1 MNDFTQPKAVTLPGE
16 GRGHSF
22 EHEIFR
28 DLLDDYGKPRLKW
41 ARNKFL
47 QDLDQAAV
55 PVLAEAFQFWRDFSE
70 YLLLYGKN
78 RVNGKELWIGVKC
91 SKRGNDVFSRRLDRK
106 LGFLRQLEGIDLFH
120 LEDFEKKPYMPS
132 NLLFVTLTF
141 NPHLC
146 SLKEA
151 WEKIGYYWNLWI
163 TNMRNKYG
171 RILHLAM
178 PEAFPN
184 PEGAAYG
191 YPHIHTVL
199 LFEDHEFNA
208 FPSWEKMRDGSEGW
222 AFRILERE
230 EIKKQGKW
238 MAHVDIKAINSGR
251 GLARYLRKHC
261 KNTHGGNDPA
271 ALTTQ
276 SLLWLHRKQTFS
288 MSSGFR
294 KALHD
299 SIMKLASA
307 KNFGAQKTL
316 DGRILDDWIWT
327 AHGIRSAFELDVD
340 PGVWVLSLDEEKFE
354 RLVCDRYGS

>member
-132 NLLFVTLTF
+132 SF
-141 NPHLC
+141 C
-146 SLKEA
+146 YS
-151 WEKIGYYWNLWI
+151 
-163 TNMRNKYG
+163 
-171 RILHLAM
+171 
-178 PEAFPN
+178 
-184 PEGAAYG
+184 
-191 YPHIHTVL
+191 HIQS
-199 LFEDHEFNA
+199 
-208 FPSWEKMRDGSEGW
+208 PSV
-222 AFRILERE
+222 
-230 EIKKQGKW
+230 Q
-238 MAHVDIKAINSGR
+238 
-251 GLARYLRKHC
+251 
-261 KNTHGGNDPA
+261 
-271 ALTTQ
+271 
-276 SLLWLHRKQTFS
+276 
-288 MSSGFR
+288 
-294 KALHD
+294 
-299 SIMKLASA
+299 
-307 KNFGAQKTL
+307 
-316 DGRILDDWIWT
+316 
-327 AHGIRSAFELDVD
+327 
-340 PGVWVLSLDEEKFE
+340 FE
-354 RLVCDRYGS
+354 RGVGENWILLEPLDH